1 MKFPYLIAILSVLS
15 LASCAPNSDETAQKK
30 SAPSQQ
36 GGEQSLDG
44 WVSRKSKDNGFVKDP
59 SGNFVPKSD
68 KRSSFESQ
76 GKNSQFSKQFS
87 KKAYKTTDYTK
98 KTFGGNKDYGLKQY
112 GGNTDGSRFQTTSA
126 LQGKSTREAGQAAK
140 IPGPYQTDRY
150 ATNAAREASAQA
162 ITSAPDDL
170 TENRRAAFKQPE
182 IYDYSS
188 QRALSIEQSKGVLGR

>member
-1 MKFPYLIAILSVLS
+1 VKFLRLLTLLFAAS
-15 LASCAPNSDETAQKK
+15 LASCASDSGEIAQKK
-30 SAPSQQ
+30 SDSPRQ
-36 GGEQSLDG
+36 GVETTVDD
-44 WVSRKSKDNGFVKDP
+44 WVSKKSKDNGFVKDS
-59 SGNFVPKSD
+59 SGNLVPKSD

-87 KKAYKTTDYTK
+87 KKAYQTNDYTK

-126 LQGKSTREAGQAAK
+126 LQGKNTREAGQAAK
-140 IPGPYQTDRY
+140 IPGPYQTDNY
-150 ATNAAREASAQA
+150 ATSAAREAGAKR

-170 TENRRAAFKQPE
+170 TENRHAAFKQPE